1 MGGDWEKEKS
11 VITEISYCVQLSHLT
26 QIKKSTEDYVLL
38 DVSHVASSKIL
49 EHFPNIARKC
59 NSIGI
64 DITKD
69 AIPVTPAC
77 HYLCGGIVADLDS
90 STKIDGLYPCGEVSY
105 TGLHGANR
113 LASNSLLEGLI
124 FSDRA
129 FRASSNYLKGIE
141 NSSEL
146 TRIAIDMELQPMVPV
161 CQGVDHIAEL
171 RTKLQNIM
179 MNSAGIVRNNQ
190 G

>member
-1 MGGDWEKEKS
+1 MARLKS
-11 VITEISYCVQLSHLT
+11 ATILDIPILM
-26 QIKKSTEDYVLL
+26 QIKKSNDDYVLL
-38 DVSHVASSKIL
+38 DISHVSSSKVL

-59 NSIGI
+59 YSIGI

-77 HYLCGGIVADLDS
+77 HYLCGGIVTDLDS

-113 LASNSLLEGLI
+113 LASNSLLEALI
-124 FSDRA
+124 FSNRA
-129 FRASSNYLKGIE
+129 VDSSFDYSKGIE
-141 NSSEL
+141 NPSQL
-146 TRIAIDMELQPMVPV
+146 TRMAAEMEVQHMVSV
-161 CQGVDHIAEL
+161 CQSVDHIADL

-179 MNSAGIVRNNQ
+179 MNSAGIVRDNQ